1 MCHTCLLVLT
11 KYIIHITCT
20 DKKYQK
26 QGMAN
31 VISWHLQYYK
41 FQIFHFRVSGDEG
54 VVKVEEKEGDSET
67 IIKSTLYNLEF
78 TFDTD
83 VRVAITIYY
92 FATEEIS
99 NGQAT

>member
-1 MCHTCLLVLT
+1 M
-11 KYIIHITCT
+11 
-20 DKKYQK
+20 
-26 QGMAN
+26 
-31 VISWHLQYYK
+31 
-41 FQIFHFRVSGDEG
+41 SGDEG

-99 NGQAT
+99 NGQATWVLIAICFLDPVLNDN